1 MKKVTTVNIG
11 GFCFT
16 LEEDAFNK
24 LNRYLDNYAASFSDK
39 KESAEVMGDI
49 ESRIAEIF
57 REQTP
62 LPQQVVDMS
71 MVDKV
76 ISIMGTPEGQTA
88 FNEKER
94 AEQSTAFSAGASAS
108 RVRKLYRDPDR
119 VVFGGVCSG
128 LSAYFGI
135 DLVLVRVLFI
145 AALCLGTF
153 GFWLY
158 IILWA
163 ATPKATTTAQKLEMH
178 GEPVTM
184 ENIWNYT
191 KSKTFK
197 K

>member
-1 MKKVTTVNIG
+1 MKKVVTANIG

-16 LEEDAFNK
+16 VEEEAFNK
-24 LNRYLDNYAASFSDK
+24 LQRYLDSYAASFSDK
-39 KESAEVMGDI
+39 KEAEEVMEDI

-71 MVDKV
+71 LVDKV
-76 ISIMGTPEGQTA
+76 IATMGTPEGQTA
-88 FNEKER
+88 FNERER
-94 AEQSTAFSAGASAS
+94 AEQSSASSANAAS

-119 VVFGGVCSG
+119 IVFGGVCSG
-128 LSAYFGI
+128 LSAYFGL

-153 GFWLY
+153 GFWVY

-163 ATPKATTTAQKLEMH
+163 VTPQATTVAQKLEMH
-178 GEPVTM
+178 GEPVTI

-191 KSKTFK
+191 KNKTFRK
-197 K
+197 

>member
-1 MKKVTTVNIG
+1 MKKVVTANIG
-11 GFCFT
+11 GFCFNI
-16 LEEDAFNK
+16 EEDAFSK
-24 LNRYLDNYAASFSDK
+24 LNRYLGNYAASFSNK
-39 KESAEVMGDI
+39 KEADEVMEDI

-62 LPQQVVDMS
+62 LPQQVVDMVL
-71 MVDKV
+71 VDKV
-76 ISIMGTPEGQTA
+76 IAIMGAPDGQTV
-88 FNEKER
+88 FNEKG
-94 AEQSTAFSAGASAS
+94 EQSSSFSGNASAS

-128 LSAYFGI
+128 LSAYFGL
-135 DLVLVRVLFI
+135 DLVLVRVIFI

-163 ATPKATTTAQKLEMH
+163 VTPRATTIAQKLEMH

-191 KSKTFK
+191 KDKIK